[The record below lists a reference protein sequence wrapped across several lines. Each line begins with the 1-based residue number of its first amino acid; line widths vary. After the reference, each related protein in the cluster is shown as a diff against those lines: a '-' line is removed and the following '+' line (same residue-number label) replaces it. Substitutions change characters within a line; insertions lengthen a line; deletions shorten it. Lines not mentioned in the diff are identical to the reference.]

1 MKGKKIL
8 KVPMGEHA
16 DAGPTVGD
24 HLRTTLKALIREGE
38 GFSGKRPLG
47 NSDWDYQLARALIQ
61 HKVILGTLD
70 EFGDLEEFEWADFNK
85 AMDKAVDA
93 MGAK

>member
-8 KVPMGEHA
+8 KLPMGEHA

-24 HLRTTLKALIREGE
+24 YLRITLKALIQEGE

-47 NSDWDYQLARALIQ
+47 NSDWDYQLAIALINGGA
-61 HKVILGTLD
+61 IPGSMNEWD
-70 EFGDLEEFEWADFNK
+70 EPEFEWKDFNK
-85 AMDKAVDA
+85 AMYKAVDA
-93 MGAK
+93 MGAT

>member
-8 KVPMGEHA
+8 ALPMGEDA

-24 HLRTTLKALIREGE
+24 YLRITLKALIHEGE

-47 NSDWDYQLARALIQ
+47 NSDWDSQLAIALI
-61 HKVILGTLD
+61 KGVALKGAMDTYD
-70 EFGDLEEFEWADFNK
+70 EPDFDWADFNK
-85 AMDKAVDA
+85 VMFKAVDA
-93 MGAK
+93 METK